1 MEPGAEVIGK
11 AINPGCVAE
20 GRRRTFRRCAAVV
33 LVVAVLGSAA
43 GGRAQQAG
51 LVAPDGS
58 DSAPAMLP
66 EAVAMPQS
74 SAQAASAQTAL
85 GAIHGVVVNGDG
97 AVLEGAR
104 VALSQTGAEGGAA
117 PDAATQVTTSDSSG
131 RFSFAGVPAGT
142 FRLTVSSSGFATQA
156 VTGTLQAGESCETKP
171 IVLTMSGTASE
182 VRVTATQV
190 EIAEEQLK
198 QEETQHVLGVMPNFY
213 VSYVPN
219 APPLTTKQKFHLAW
233 RSMVDPMNFLTV
245 GAFAGLEQATN
256 SFSGYGQGAQG
267 YGKRFGALFADSAT
281 DNFIGGA
288 ILSSWW
294 KQDPR
299 YFYKGTGTVKAR
311 VFYAIANSVMCKGD
325 NGRWQVDYSAIAGG
339 LASAGIS
346 NLYYPE
352 EAREGPGPMFAN
364 MVVGFGS
371 SAIQNLFQEFLIRR
385 LTPKV
390 PNYGAAKP

>member
-1 MEPGAEVIGK
+1 MLPGA
-11 AINPGCVAE
+11 VA
-20 GRRRTFRRCAAVV
+20 
-33 LVVAVLGSAA
+33 
-43 GGRAQQAG
+43 
-51 LVAPDGS
+51 AP
-58 DSAPAMLP
+58 
-66 EAVAMPQS
+66 Q
-74 SAQAASAQTAL
+74 ASAQTAPAQTAL
-85 GAIHGVVVNGDG
+85 GSIHGVVVNGDG
-97 AVLEGAR
+97 AVYEGAQ
-104 VALSQTGAEGGAA
+104 VALSSGAASSESGAA
-117 PDAATQVTTSDSSG
+117 PAATMQTTTTDSSG
-131 RFSFAGVPAGT
+131 RFSFAGVAVGT
-142 FRLTVSSSGFATQA
+142 FRLTVSSSGFGAQA
-156 VTGTLQAGESCETKP
+156 VTGTLHAGESYETKP

-233 RSMVDPMNFLTV
+233 RSMVDPMNFVAV

-288 ILSSWW
+288 LLSSWW

-299 YFYKGTGTVKAR
+299 YFYKGTGTVKSRA
-311 VFYAIANSVMCKGD
+311 FYAIANAVMCKGD
-325 NGRWQVDYSAIAGG
+325 NGKWQVDYSAIAGG

-352 EAREGPGPMFAN
+352 EAREGAGPMFEN
-364 MVVGFGS
+364 TVVGFGS
-371 SAIQNLFQEFLIRR
+371 SAVQNLLQEFLIRR

-390 PNYGAAKP
+390 PNYSAGKP